1 MQRLIL
7 LSMALVLTAPVGLF
21 AASDRD
27 KAYCEELSVLY
38 RRYIEDARGR
48 RFDVEANVAMEDCKK
63 GNTAAAIPVLERKL
77 RQSGFAL
84 PKEFT
89 P

>member
-1 MQRLIL
+1 MKRLIL
-7 LSMALVLTAPVGLF
+7 LFMVLVLAIPVMLF
-21 AASDRD
+21 AASDSD
-27 KAYCEELSVLY
+27 KTYCEELSALY

-77 RQSGFAL
+77 RQSGFSL

>member
-1 MQRLIL
+1 MKRLIL
-7 LSMALVLTAPVGLF
+7 LFMVLVLAIPVVLF
-21 AASDRD
+21 AASDSD

-63 GNTAAAIPVLERKL
+63 GNTAAAIPVLEKKL
-77 RQSGFAL
+77 RQSGFSL

>member
-1 MQRLIL
+1 MV
-7 LSMALVLTAPVGLF
+7 LVLAIPVMLF
-21 AASDRD
+21 AASDSD
-27 KAYCEELSVLY
+27 KTYCEELSALY
-38 RRYIEDARGR
+38 RRPIEDARGR

-77 RQSGFAL
+77 RQSGFSL

>member
-1 MQRLIL
+1 MKRLIL
-7 LSMALVLTAPVGLF
+7 LFMVLVLAIPVALF
-21 AASDRD
+21 AASDND
-27 KAYCEELSVLY
+27 KAYCEELSTLY

-48 RFDVEANVAMEDCKK
+48 RYDVEANVAMEDCKK

-77 RQSGFAL
+77 RQSGFSL